1 MDINLFFKKIYAV
14 AFRLTGEEQIA
25 EEISSQAIVHTF
37 KDMNK
42 NYNEKTTENM
52 IQLTFIELIKIFLS
66 NPYSHS
72 SDNLKGVKRALLE
85 LKPINRVVV
94 VWKDILG
101 YKIHDNI
108 PVTDYSYEELYK
120 ELVCGRKVLREFI
133 GSNIR

>member
-1 MDINLFFKKIYAV
+1 MTI
-14 AFRLTGEEQIA
+14 
-25 EEISSQAIVHTF
+25 
-37 KDMNK
+37 
-42 NYNEKTTENM
+42 
-52 IQLTFIELIKIFLS
+52 IELIKIFLS